1 MADSSRP
8 MTNSDSDPVPVPELY
23 DFGRDDGQLH
33 QGLPPI
39 VGSDGGSAWFAR
51 GGHVAV
57 PTMPLGP
64 EASEGVFIGFDVQPD
79 TLAEQV
85 VLGSAKRGASTV
97 KVVVNEANV
106 PGRVC
111 LVLEDEDGKSLVAR
125 ADASRSI
132 ARRLLLTANPS
143 TNLVAMFEVQP
154 WARDPG
160 RQLTVDIELAEGPS
174 RFVFDQPLTFAG
186 CLEDGSLAGT
196 FAGRLSEI
204 FIGTRLLSDSEVAE
218 LAKASD
224 NPTALTHGDLQSPSH
239 ELRGRFLRDIDRLRH
254 WYRAPR
260 LSLDDMD
267 DASLLLF
274 RWLFSTHPVMPVL
287 CRKLGI
293 QLWLPGDTDRGR
305 AFHELTRTLGP
316 VIHFA
321 GQRGPDR
328 ALGLAWRTVQEWRT
342 EPVFTLGELAV
353 SREMFVKFVRN
364 KLGPGHFDE
373 VDRSKWQRD
382 LKAVADATRMWD
394 QDAFA
399 YQMHGLVRELILGVA
414 ASRLEPV
421 ICGPAPLGEVE

>member
-1 MADSSRP
+1 MTNADSD
-8 MTNSDSDPVPVPELY
+8 TVPVRELH
-23 DFGRDDGQLH
+23 DFGHDDGQLH

-64 EASEGVFIGFDVQPD
+64 EASKGVFIGFDVQPD
-79 TLAEQV
+79 TLGEQV

-97 KVVVNEANV
+97 KVVVNEADV

-111 LVLEDEDGKSLVAR
+111 LVLQDEDGKSLVAR
-125 ADASRSI
+125 ADASRST
-132 ARRLLLTANPS
+132 ACRLLLTANPRG
-143 TNLVAMFEVQP
+143 NLVAMFELQP
-154 WARDPG
+154 WARNPG
-160 RQLTVDIELAEGPS
+160 RQLTIDIELAEGPS

-186 CLEDGSLAGT
+186 CLEDGSLVGT
-196 FAGRLSEI
+196 FAGRLSEV
-204 FIGTRLLSDSEVAE
+204 FIGTRFLPDLEVAE
-218 LAKASD
+218 LAEASD
-224 NPTALTHGDLQSPSH
+224 NPTALTHRDLQSPSQ

-274 RWLFSTHPVMPVL
+274 RWLFSRHPVMPLL

-316 VIHFA
+316 VVHFA

-328 ALGLAWRTVQEWRT
+328 ALGFDWRTLEEWRT
-342 EPVFTLGELAV
+342 EPVFTVGKQAV
-353 SREMFVKFVRN
+353 SREMFVNFVRN

-373 VDRSKWQRD
+373 EDRSKWQRD

-394 QDAFA
+394 QDTFA

-414 ASRLEPV
+414 ASRLEPL
-421 ICGPAPLGEVE
+421 IRGPAPLDKVE

>member
-1 MADSSRP
+1 
-8 MTNSDSDPVPVPELY
+8 MTNSDSDPVSVPDLY

-39 VGSDGGSAWFAR
+39 VGIDGRSAWFAR

-79 TLAEQV
+79 TLGEQV

-111 LVLEDEDGKSLVAR
+111 LVLQDEDGKSLVAR

-132 ARRLLLTANPS
+132 ARRLLLTANP
-143 TNLVAMFEVQP
+143 NANVVVMFELQP

-160 RQLTVDIELAEGPS
+160 RRLTIDLERAEGPS
-174 RFVFDQPLTFAG
+174 RFVFDRPLTFAG
-186 CLEDGSLAGT
+186 CLEDGSLVGT
-196 FAGRLSEI
+196 FAGRLSEV
-204 FIGTRLLSDSEVAE
+204 FIGTRLLPDSEVAE

-224 NPTALTHGDLQSPSH
+224 NPTALTHGDLQSPSQ
-239 ELRGRFLRDIDRLRH
+239 ELCGRFLRDIDRLRH

-267 DASLLLF
+267 DASLLLY
-274 RWLFSTHPVMPVL
+274 RWLFSGHPVLPVL
-287 CRKLGI
+287 CRKLGV

-328 ALGLAWRTVQEWRT
+328 AFGFGWRTLEEWRT
-342 EPVFTLGELAV
+342 EPVFTLGKQAV

-373 VDRSKWQRD
+373 EDRSKWQRD
-382 LKAVADATRMWD
+382 LKAVAGAIRMSD
-394 QDAFA
+394 QNSFA

-414 ASRLEPV
+414 ASRLEP
-421 ICGPAPLGEVE
+421 IIRGPAPLGKVE

>member
-1 MADSSRP
+1 
-8 MTNSDSDPVPVPELY
+8 MTNADSDPVPARELY
-23 DFGRDDGQLH
+23 DFGHDDGQLR

-64 EASEGVFIGFDVQPD
+64 EAREGVFIGFDVQPD
-79 TLAEQV
+79 TPGEQI
-85 VLGSAKRGASTV
+85 VLGSAKSGASTV
-97 KVVVNEANV
+97 KVVVNEASV

-111 LVLEDEDGKSLVAR
+111 LVVQDEDGKSLVAR
-125 ADASRSI
+125 ADASCSA
-132 ARRLLLTANPS
+132 ARRLLLTANPEA
-143 TNLVAMFEVQP
+143 NVVAIFELQP

-160 RQLTVDIELAEGPS
+160 QPLMIDLEVAERPS
-174 RFVFDQPLTFAG
+174 RFVFDHPLVFAG
-186 CLEDGSLAGT
+186 CSNDGSVVGT
-196 FAGRLSEI
+196 FAGRLSEM
-204 FIGTRLLSDSEVAE
+204 FIGTRFLPVSEVAR
-218 LAKASD
+218 LAEASD
-224 NPTALTHGDLQSPSH
+224 NPMGLTYSDLRSPSR
-239 ELRGRFLRDIDRLRH
+239 ELCGRFLRDMDRLRH
-254 WYRAPR
+254 WYRASR

-274 RWLFSTHPVMPVL
+274 RWLFSAHPVLPVL
-287 CRKLGI
+287 CRRLGI

-305 AFHELTRTLGP
+305 AFHELMRTLDP

-328 ALGLAWRTVQEWRT
+328 AFGFDWRALEEWRS
-342 EPVFTLGELAV
+342 EPVFTLGKQAV

-373 VDRSKWQRD
+373 EDRSKWQRD
-382 LKAVADATRMWD
+382 LKAVAGATRMFD
-394 QDAFA
+394 QDSFA

-414 ASRLEPV
+414 ASRLEPLV
-421 ICGPAPLGEVE
+421 RGPAPLANVE

>member
-1 MADSSRP
+1 MTNADS
-8 MTNSDSDPVPVPELY
+8 DADPVPELY
-23 DFGRDDGQLH
+23 DFGYDDGQLH

-79 TLAEQV
+79 TLGEQV

-97 KVVVNEANV
+97 KVVVNEADV

-111 LVLEDEDGKSLVAR
+111 LVLQDEDGKSLVAR
-125 ADASRSI
+125 ADASRST
-132 ARRLLLTANPS
+132 ARRLLLTANPTANS
-143 TNLVAMFEVQP
+143 VAIFELQP
-154 WARDPG
+154 WAHNPG
-160 RQLTVDIELAEGPS
+160 QRLMIDLELAERPS

-186 CLEDGSLAGT
+186 CLEDGSLVGT
-196 FAGRLSEI
+196 FAGRLSEV
-204 FIGTRLLSDSEVAE
+204 FIGTRFLPDSEAAE
-218 LAKASD
+218 LADASD
-224 NPTALTHGDLQSPSH
+224 NPTALTHRDLQSPSP
-239 ELRGRFLRDIDRLRH
+239 ELRGLFLRDMDRLRH

-274 RWLFSTHPVMPVL
+274 RWLFSRHPVLPVL
-287 CRKLGI
+287 CRKLGV

-328 ALGLAWRTVQEWRT
+328 AFGFDWRTLEEWRT
-342 EPVFTLGELAV
+342 EPVFTLGKQAV

-373 VDRSKWQRD
+373 EDRSKWQRD
-382 LKAVADATRMWD
+382 LEAVAGAIRMSD
-394 QDAFA
+394 QDSFA

-414 ASRLEPV
+414 ASRLEPL
-421 ICGPAPLGEVE
+421 IRGPAPLGKVE